1 VHPDKYSSSYPVYLK
16 INNTVIKELAFISVD
31 GGRIFVPMLEIRP
44 VSEED
49 VEYFW
54 NTNSL
59 GVKVCRIIGK
69 YYIYNDLAGVAQ
81 RSRIALVE

>member
-1 VHPDKYSSSYPVYLK
+1 MHPDRSSASYPVYLK
-16 INNTVIKELAFISVD
+16 INNIIIKELAFISVD
-31 GGRIFVPMLEIRP
+31 GGRIFVPLPEVRP
-44 VSEED
+44 ISEDD
-49 VEYFW
+49 VQYFW

-59 GVKVCRIIGK
+59 GVRVCGIIGK